1 MHHKTTN
8 HSKNKK
14 IDRLAAAQQ
23 AEAAYQWE
31 RAIDIY
37 TKLLEKQNSL
47 SEEFDLIKHRILCNV
62 NLGYTHQAAADL
74 DRLIFLIDALED
86 EKLIA
91 EAHNLLAMMYRRQ
104 GLLDQAYTS
113 TQQALEI
120 SRVLENEKINA
131 DSLYEISMVWAEKG
145 NYPEAISTGFKALR
159 IYQKLEDLSWET
171 ETLCHLSFCYY
182 RSGINEE
189 SKKCAQQ
196 AVDIAKRMADPL
208 ALGNALNVLSFSE
221 TDMAI
226 HRDILEKALENFKL
240 GRAFGRQST
249 AEYNL
254 GLDYLVIGL
263 FVRAGEYV
271 ERACDFV
278 RTTKNYTSLL
288 LYLSFL
294 AWIYLYQNLLED
306 SFKVLEEIR
315 KLVNMIGQADAD
327 LPTYHLF
334 RGMYF
339 YETGHL
345 EKAATHANIAF
356 EGFSKIDVPAQ
367 ASAKAVFAAILLA
380 QGKNEQALIE
390 SRCAI
395 SLWEK
400 FKGAA
405 VLFFPQRL
413 WWNHYLVLSAN
424 KENIE
429 DVNEIW
435 GALDQA
441 FTTMLP
447 PVRSLS
453 DDGLRRNYFN
463 KFPENREIIQTWL
476 KHTQMRGG
484 PITRLT
490 EQIANRGGFQE
501 TFKRLVDIG
510 TRMNTLRDPSR
521 LVRFVMNEILEL
533 TGAEQAAL
541 FLIENE
547 QALDFGQPAA
557 SYLLPGNPLD
567 SFVHRIHAI
576 LETVASKGL
585 PILQY
590 HPSESPP
597 VDQLSVLCVPM
608 VSSGHVIGLIY
619 AELSGIYG
627 RFSEQDLDLLSAFA
641 NQSAVA
647 IENANWSQI
656 LEERV
661 EERTQQLQ
669 EANAIYEQRN
679 AELETINTVSREL
692 AGELSI
698 ESLIRLI
705 GEQIRSVFMADI
717 AYVALLDD
725 QTGLITFP
733 YTYGE
738 AMTPISKDKGIAGK
752 IIGTGEALI
761 INRDFEDQIREIGAD
776 LIGKSARSYLGVP
789 INTAGN
795 TVGVISVQSTE
806 HENVFNEKDK
816 HLLMTL
822 AAYVGTALNSARLY
836 EAARQ
841 SRMEADAANEAKSAF
856 LAMMSHEIR
865 TPMNA
870 IIGMSDLLID
880 TQLDPEQ
887 RDFAE
892 TIRNS
897 GDTLLAIIDD
907 ILDFSKI
914 EAGRMDLEKKPFDL
928 RDCVESALDL
938 IRYPAAEK
946 QLEIL
951 YQMSPQVP
959 SAIIG
964 DVTRLRQILVNLL
977 NNAIKF
983 TDEGEIELTVNLQN
997 ETNHE
1002 AHLTTI
1008 SFSVRDTGIG
1018 IPPDQQERLFQA
1030 FTQADNSITRKY
1042 GGTGLGLAISK
1053 RLAKM
1058 MGGEMTVDSEVGVG
1072 STFYFTIKAQSA
1084 PRMTSRPKLST
1095 QYPKLSGKRLLI
1107 VDDNAA
1113 NRRILTKQVS
1123 TWGIAAR
1130 ETVSPSQALSWIREG
1145 EHFDLAI
1152 LDLHMPEMDG
1162 ISLAEA
1168 MKEDGDGDELPCIL
1182 FSSLGTR
1189 ESDLPP
1195 GLFEAVLT
1203 KPLKPALLLETL
1215 MQLFGVHPPEEVA
1228 QLPKTAEVPG
1238 NEIAAQYPLRILL
1251 AEDNLVNQKLALRL
1265 LSRMGYHADL
1275 ANNGLEVLDSLAHN
1289 SYDVIL
1295 MDVQM
1300 PDMDGLEAT
1309 QKICERWSKQERPQ
1323 IIAMT
1328 AHALEED
1335 RQKCLAAGMD
1345 DYLSKP
1351 IRVEY
1356 LAQALIRAA
1365 LHKIPGGRRDDGA
1378 QQD

>member
-1 MHHKTTN
+1 MSESDVNNTHDNFQCDLETAK
-8 HSKNKK
+8 
-14 IDRLAAAQQ
+14 AA
-23 AEAAYQWE
+23 ESAYQWE
-31 RAIDIY
+31 KAIDCY
-37 TKLLEKQNSL
+37 TKMLEIPQSPAH
-47 SEEFDLIKHRILCNV
+47 EFILIARRIDCYYKI
-62 NLGYTHQAAADL
+62 GYIHQAAADL

-91 EAHNLLAMMYRRQ
+91 EAHNLLAMMYRSQ

-113 TQQALEI
+113 AQQALEI
-120 SRVLENEKINA
+120 SRALENEKINA

-145 NYPEAISTGFKALR
+145 SYPEAISTGFKALR
-159 IYQKLEDLSWET
+159 IYQKVEDLSGEA

-182 RSGINEE
+182 RSGNNEE

-196 AVDIAKRMADPL
+196 AVDIAKRLADPL

-226 HRDILEKALENFKL
+226 HRDILEKAHENFQL

-249 AEYNL
+249 TEFNL

-294 AWIYLYQNLLED
+294 ALIYLYQNLLED
-306 SFKVLEEIR
+306 SFKALEEIR
-315 KLVNMIGQADAD
+315 TLVNMIGQADAD
-327 LPTYHLF
+327 VPAYHLS
-334 RGMYF
+334 RAMYF

-345 EKAATHANIAF
+345 EEAATHTNRAF
-356 EGFSKIDVPAQ
+356 EGFSKIGVPAQ
-367 ASAKAVFAAILLA
+367 ASAKAVFAGILLA

-429 DVNEIW
+429 DGNEIW
-435 GALDQA
+435 QALDQA
-441 FTTMLP
+441 FATMLP
-447 PVRSLS
+447 PVSALS

-463 KFPENREIIQTWL
+463 KIPENREIIQTWL
-476 KHTQMRGG
+476 TAAQARGE

-510 TRMNTLRDPSR
+510 TRMNTHRDPSR
-521 LVRFVMNEILEL
+521 LVQFVMNEILEL

-557 SYLLPGNPLD
+557 SYLLPGHPLD
-567 SFVHRIHAI
+567 SFVHRIHSI
-576 LETVASKGL
+576 LEAVASKGV

-590 HPSESPP
+590 HPSDSPP
-597 VDQLSVLCVPM
+597 VDQLSVLRVPM

-627 RFSEQDLDLLSAFA
+627 RFNEQDLDLLSAFA

-698 ESLIRLI
+698 ASLINLV
-705 GEQIRSVFMADI
+705 GEQIRSVFKVNI
-717 AYVALLDD
+717 TYVALLDD
-725 QTGLITFP
+725 QTDLINFP
-733 YTYGE
+733 YTCGE
-738 AMTPISKDKGIAGK
+738 EMTPIPKGEGLTGR
-752 IIGTGEALI
+752 IIETGEAVLI
-761 INRDFEDQIREIGAD
+761 NQDFNEQIRDIGAN
-776 LIGKSARSYLGVP
+776 LIGRRVRSYLGVP
-789 INTAGN
+789 IMVSGR

-806 HENVFNEKDK
+806 REDVFADQDK
-816 HLLMTL
+816 RLLMTL
-822 AAYVGTALNSARLY
+822 AAYVGTALNNARLY
-836 EAARQ
+836 DAARQ
-841 SRMEADAANEAKSAF
+841 SRLEADAANEAKSAF

-870 IIGMSDLLID
+870 IIGMSGLLMD
-880 TQLDPEQ
+880 TLLNPEQ
-887 RDFAE
+887 RDFVE
-892 TIRNS
+892 TISNS
-897 GDTLLAIIDD
+897 GDTLLAIIND

-914 EAGRMDLEKKPFDL
+914 EAGRMDLEAHPFDL
-928 RDCVESALDL
+928 RECVESALDL
-938 IRYPAAEK
+938 VRYPAAEK
-946 QLEIL
+946 NLELI
-951 YQMSPQVP
+951 YQMEDEVP
-959 SAIIG
+959 SAILG

-983 TDEGEIELTVNLQN
+983 TEKGEIELAVALEDQSKDSDGKV
-997 ETNHE
+997 EIH
-1002 AHLTTI
+1002 
-1008 SFSVRDTGIG
+1008 FSVRDTGIG
-1018 IPPDQQERLFQA
+1018 IPREQKDRLFQA
-1030 FTQADNSITRKY
+1030 FTQADDSISRKY

-1053 RLAKM
+1053 RLAEM
-1058 MGGEMTVDSEVGVG
+1058 MGGRMWVESQVGHG
-1072 STFYFTIKAQSA
+1072 SIFHFTIQSQLT
-1084 PRMTSRPKLST
+1084 PRIPSSPELSVV
-1095 QYPKLSGKRLLI
+1095 YPLLSGKQLLI
-1107 VDDNAA
+1107 VDDNAT
-1113 NRRILTKQVS
+1113 NRRILSKQIQS
-1123 TWGIAAR
+1123 WGPTTR
-1130 ETVSPSQALSWIREG
+1130 VTDLPSQALAWLKDGDE
-1145 EHFDLAI
+1145 FDLGI
-1152 LDLHMPEMDG
+1152 IDLHMPEMDG
-1162 ISLAEA
+1162 ITLAEEIRKKWNA
-1168 MKEDGDGDELPCIL
+1168 RELPLIL

-1189 ESDLPP
+1189 EANLPP
-1195 GLFEAVLT
+1195 NLFSVVLT
-1203 KPLKPALLLETL
+1203 KPLKPALLLNTL
-1215 MQLFGVHPPEEVA
+1215 MRIFGEQPIESAEQQAKVA
-1228 QLPKTAEVPG
+1228 DMPYTEMAK
-1238 NEIAAQYPLRILL
+1238 QYPLRILL
-1251 AEDNLVNQKLALRL
+1251 AEDNIVNQKLALQL
-1265 LSRMGYHADL
+1265 LSRMGYNADM
-1275 ANNGLEVLDSLAHN
+1275 ANNGLEVLTGLERRQ
-1289 SYDVIL
+1289 YDVIL

-1300 PDMDGLEAT
+1300 PEMDGLEAT
-1309 QKICERWSKQERPQ
+1309 RKICERWPKEERPS

-1328 AHALEED
+1328 AFASQDD
-1335 RQKCLAAGMD
+1335 RKKCIEAGMD

-1351 IRVEY
+1351 VRVDDLVRVLIRVASQI
-1356 LAQALIRAA
+1356 LN
-1365 LHKIPGGRRDDGA
+1365 KGTDDGEPN
-1378 QQD
+1378 